1 MASPLDALQRLR
13 HGIRGTHVPQA
24 LGGSV
29 LGIDIGTT
37 SIKVVQL
44 GGTPQQPALDTY
56 GTILLE
62 QYAPEEGQTLAAPV
76 LGGALADVLHEI
88 QAAARGGGASLPQA
102 SCFMTTMRVPKRD
115 LTQMQRILPI
125 EAKQY
130 VPVPLET
137 VQLEWGF
144 LPEKAAS
151 ADALVQQSQAEGV
164 TTSQRTVVMVA
175 IERAAR
181 TMRERALKEAGVAGD
196 FLEPEFFSYMRAH
209 EHSQKGPLL
218 VLDFGASATRIAL
231 YDAHGQLLGTRLA
244 KGGKALTDAVAPA
257 FAGDIRAAENAKRL
271 FAAGQALPDASA
283 ARATETAFAALSSS
297 LQEEIVT
304 ILDAHKDT
312 PRPIPVSSIGG
323 GHMLATHIAADWWNA
338 HGMTVV
344 SPDPFAG
351 ISLPVILADSIRAA
365 GPRYAT
371 AIGLALRALRRTPGA
386 TTPLLPQEH

>member
-44 GGTPQQPALDTY
+44 GGAPNSPALDTY

-62 QYAPEEGQTLAAPV
+62 RYVSEEGQALDAPV
-76 LGGALADVLHEI
+76 IGDALADLLHEV
-88 QAAARGGGASLPQA
+88 QAAARGGGASLPQTA
-102 SCFMTTMRVPKRD
+102 CFMTTMQVPQRD
-115 LTQMQRILPI
+115 LEQMQRILPI

-144 LPEKAAS
+144 FAQQRDPN
-151 ADALVQQSQAEGV
+151 ALLQQSQADSV
-164 TTSQRTVVMVA
+164 TTSHRTVVMVA

-181 TMRERALKEAGVAGD
+181 AMREHALKEAGVTAD
-196 FLEPEFFSYMRAH
+196 FLEPEFFSYVRAH
-209 EHSQKGPLL
+209 EHARKGPLL

-231 YDAHGQLLGTRLA
+231 YDAKGQPLGTRLA
-244 KGGKALTDAVAPA
+244 KGGDSLTRAVAET
-257 FAGDIRAAENAKRL
+257 FSGDVRAAEDAKRR
-271 FAAGQALPDASA
+271 FITKPDVFDMKT
-283 ARATETAFAALSSS
+283 ARAMHAAVDTFTASVK
-297 LQEEIVT
+297 EEILTV
-304 ILDAHKDT
+304 LEPH
-312 PRPIPVSSIGG
+312 PELGRPLPVSSIGG
-323 GHMLATHIAADWWNA
+323 GHALMVSIAADWWET
-338 HGMTVV
+338 HGLLPTP
-344 SPDPFAG
+344 SDLFGG

-371 AIGLALRALRRTPGA
+371 AIGLALRALRRSPGA
-386 TTPLLPQEH
+386 TTPLS